1 MNRIGIIV
9 AMEEELE
16 QILNIMNRIEEK
28 DIYGISFKYGKIEKN
43 NVVVVKS
50 GVGKVNAARVTQ
62 ILIDKL
68 DVDFIINV
76 GSAGA
81 LNPFLNIGD
90 IVIANKLIQ
99 HDFDI
104 TAFNHSKGYITGVG
118 DYIPTNEKLVK
129 IFQEA
134 SNNIEDNTYKVVTGV
149 IATGDIFCTDVKM
162 KEKIYSKF
170 NAECVEMEGA
180 AIAQVC
186 YLDKIP
192 FIVIRS
198 ISDSPNGNNAI
209 VFDEFVK
216 LASKRCAIILKEFL
230 KKIDN

>member
-1 MNRIGIIV
+1 MDNTGIIV
-9 AMEEELE
+9 AMQEELDE
-16 QILNIMNRIEEK
+16 ILKIMSDIELKKIYEIEFIKGNINK
-28 DIYGISFKYGKIEKN
+28 KN
-43 NVVVVKS
+43 IIAVKS

-62 ILIDKL
+62 ILIDRFNVKN
-68 DVDFIINV
+68 IINL

-81 LNPFLNIGD
+81 LNPELDIGD
-90 IVIANKLIQ
+90 IVIAKDLIQ

-104 TAFNHSKGYITGVG
+104 TAFDHPKGYITDVG
-118 DYIPTNEKLVK
+118 DYIKSDLNLITKFKETANSIDNKKYK
-129 IFQEA
+129 IVLGTIA
-134 SNNIEDNTYKVVTGV
+134 S
-149 IATGDIFCTDVKM
+149 GDVFCTETKM

-170 NAECVEMEGA
+170 NAQCVEMEGA

-198 ISDSPNGNNAI
+198 ISDTPNGKNAM

-216 LASKRCAIILKEFL
+216 LASKRCADILEKFF
-230 KKIDN
+230 